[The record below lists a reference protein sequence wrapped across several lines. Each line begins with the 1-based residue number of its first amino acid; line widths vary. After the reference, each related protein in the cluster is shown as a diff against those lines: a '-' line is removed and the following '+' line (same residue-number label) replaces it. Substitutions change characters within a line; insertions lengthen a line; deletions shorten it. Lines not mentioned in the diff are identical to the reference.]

1 MSKNKKQFWESTY
14 RNSRMYHYYY
24 NRLFELALSRWKW
37 EGLPET
43 VDTRYLELTAL
54 CKGQV
59 LVFKDEVMGLLALP
73 FTVHG
78 SFDVY
83 RVPIGRRALSANGY
97 TKELDDKNSVIIWNN
112 LMRTTAM
119 YDIEIFADRL
129 ATIERIIDVNV
140 NGQRTP
146 IIITC
151 DQQEKSTLEA
161 VFKKYQGGDPL
172 IWGNGSLSTK
182 GVNVLKADVPYLADK
197 LYDLRT
203 RIWNDAMT
211 YLGISNV
218 SAKRE
223 RMVVEEVNFEQG
235 GVLASRNSCQTAR
248 DIACTQIKD
257 MFDYDAKATFIEPA
271 PWMVEPPKQEVL
283 TV

>member
-1 MSKNKKQFWESTY
+1 MSKKNRQFWESTY

-24 NRLFELALSRWKW
+24 NRLFELALSRWSW
-37 EGLPET
+37 EGFPET
-43 VDTRYLELTAL
+43 VDTRYLELTAM

-59 LVFKDEVMGLLALP
+59 LVFEDEVMGMLALP

-83 RVPIGRRALSANGY
+83 RVPNGRRALSANGY
-97 TKELDDKNSVIIWNN
+97 TKELTEKNSVIIWNN

-151 DQQEKSTLEA
+151 DNTEKATLEA
-161 VFKKYQGGDPL
+161 LIAKYQGGDPF
-172 IWGNGSLSTK
+172 IWGNGALSVK
-182 GVNVLKADVPYLADK
+182 GINVLKCDVPYLADK

-203 RIWNDAMT
+203 KIWNDAMT

-218 SAKRE
+218 STKAE
-223 RMVVEEVNFEQG
+223 RRVTDEVNFEQG

-248 DIACTQIKD
+248 DNACKEIKD
-257 MFDYDAKATFIEPA
+257 MYGIEVKATFIEPA